1 MQMSG
6 ETIPSG
12 QSLGGSETCA
22 IQMAE
27 ALAKLGQHIVIFCNT
42 EKPHE
47 KNGVFY
53 QPMGWLNHAQGSFPK
68 GFIDYARSTPT
79 DVAVIQ
85 RIPGF
90 LSFPLETKV
99 NLLWQHD
106 LATRMGPSNFH
117 GQLWNIDKV
126 MILSEFMKKQY
137 QLVHGGPD
145 HLYELTRNGIDLDL
159 IDSVP
164 TQERDRFKLI
174 YTARPERGLDILL
187 ERVFPLI
194 LKLEPRAKLYLSRY
208 SDPNVVPMY
217 QQLDQ
222 VIQSYGDRVVSLGNL
237 GKQELYKHYKQSR
250 LYIYSSAFEET
261 SPLRGDALI
270 DTPGGRIPIEQL
282 WREQK
287 EDFWIWTYSHTEEK
301 MILGKSHRVIR
312 TRRNAPTVTI
322 RFKWGVGCTAN
333 REGSLTLTPDHEV
346 MLRNG
351 TYCRADQLKPGDRV
365 MPFNRTPGWGRFTT
379 LDGVRRKYNLIS
391 LNNGERVPEHRYVV
405 EQLLGRPLAKG
416 EVVDHINSDTQNND
430 PENLRLFGS
439 QADHAA
445 ETWARLS
452 ADEYADRIRD
462 RSESVRN
469 WQATIT
475 KDELHEIRSRAANS
489 RWNKRK
495 QENHVIVSV
504 EQSENADVYCMEVPE
519 THNFVANGILVHNCI
534 TSQEVGACGTPFL
547 GPWRGALPE
556 TCAGASY
563 LIRDDGSPGR
573 AEDDLEPGF
582 QGVSDAFCKAMAEKA
597 VELMHDD
604 NQWESWSK
612 KARKRAENW
621 TWGPVAEQWV
631 ELAHE
636 LIAKRS
642 DEPVRMTKHFLVHS
656 DVVAAKKYTEAI
668 GDKSLQLNVQ
678 RYIDNYVPFMNESDP
693 EKRRLAIRD
702 FYESRSGG
710 DYANYQTGFYAEGE
724 LRLHALIRY
733 LEGHPE
739 VKTLLDFGC
748 AHGGYARVLSN
759 RFPELKVVGAD
770 TSPSLVRCGEEM
782 RLSKL
787 PDGSPACLYPQNL
800 AFLVADEDTDI
811 GQTFDCVVAMEVM
824 EHIPHAEEFA
834 QKLER
839 FCKPGGLMVF
849 TVPNGRRERDE
860 LVTKGIPPVH
870 VRSFD
875 LHDLRDLF
883 GKRKDYSVASFSDN
897 QEIAWDR
904 SFAGWFMVSYTKDDG
919 KIGEIDWE
927 RKFFLQGPRETL
939 SVCMITNNCD
949 ETLRRCLK
957 SVEHV
962 ADQLIVIDNGP
973 STDRTVETAMEFG
986 AEVRAGTSPFY
997 CYAHMQV
1004 HRRDM
1009 IQPGVCD
1016 MAGFETPR
1024 NESTEGAWADHIMW
1038 IDGDEKFTDSSNIYK
1053 YLRPNIYYGY
1063 AVQQHHLSVDAGKMK
1078 VDLPVRI
1085 YRNKLGIKFYGI
1097 VHEHAELGPDRGMG
1111 KYCSAMQ
1118 DLNISHDG
1126 YINEEVRRGR
1136 FHRNYNLLQCDRL
1149 KHPNRKLGIFLFEV
1163 RDNLHMARYTLEQN
1177 QGVVTPE
1184 VRKYCE
1190 AVVRAYKEH
1199 FMCQGDLAAL
1209 AHDGLNYYSEALG
1222 ILGLGFEVLHS
1233 INVSKSGT
1241 QPAAHERFRAMDKA
1255 EASKLLAFHLDQV
1268 AGPIEGPY
1276 IA

>member
-1 MQMSG
+1 MQMNG
-6 ETIPSG
+6 ETISSG

-22 IQMAE
+22 INLTE
-27 ALAKLGQHIVIFCNT
+27 TLAKLGQHVVLFCNT
-42 EKPHE
+42 EQPHE

-53 QPMGWLNHAQGSFPK
+53 QPMGWINHAQGSFPK

-126 MILSEFMKKQY
+126 MVLSEFMKKQY
-137 QLVHGGPD
+137 QLVHSGPD

-164 TQERDRFKLI
+164 AQERDRFKLV

-222 VIQSYGDRVVSLGNL
+222 VIQSYGDKVVFLGNL
-237 GKQELYKHYKQSR
+237 GKQELYKHYKQAR

-261 SPLRGDALI
+261 S
-270 DTPGGRIPIEQL
+270 
-282 WREQK
+282 
-287 EDFWIWTYSHTEEK
+287 
-301 MILGKSHRVIR
+301 
-312 TRRNAPTVTI
+312 
-322 RFKWGVGCTAN
+322 
-333 REGSLTLTPDHEV
+333 
-346 MLRNG
+346 
-351 TYCRADQLKPGDRV
+351 
-365 MPFNRTPGWGRFTT
+365 
-379 LDGVRRKYNLIS
+379 
-391 LNNGERVPEHRYVV
+391 
-405 EQLLGRPLAKG
+405 
-416 EVVDHINSDTQNND
+416 
-430 PENLRLFGS
+430 
-439 QADHAA
+439 
-445 ETWARLS
+445 
-452 ADEYADRIRD
+452 
-462 RSESVRN
+462 
-469 WQATIT
+469 
-475 KDELHEIRSRAANS
+475 
-489 RWNKRK
+489 
-495 QENHVIVSV
+495 
-504 EQSENADVYCMEVPE
+504 
-519 THNFVANGILVHNCI
+519 CI

-582 QGVSDAFCKAMAEKA
+582 QGVSEAFCKAMAEKA

-612 KARKRAENW
+612 KARKRAESW

-656 DVVAAKKYTEAI
+656 DVVAAKKYTESI
-668 GDKSLQLNVQ
+668 GDTSLQLNVQ
-678 RYIDNYVPFMNESDP
+678 RYIDHYVPFMNESDL

-759 RFPELKVVGAD
+759 RFPYLKIVGVD
-770 TSPSLVRCGEEM
+770 TSPSLVRCGEEL
-782 RLSKL
+782 RDSKL
-787 PDGSPACLYPQNL
+787 PDGSPACLYPQNIT
-800 AFLVADEDTDI
+800 FQVADEDTDLR
-811 GQTFDCVVAMEVM
+811 QTFDAVVCMEVL
-824 EHIPHAEEFA
+824 EHIPHAEDFA

-839 FCKPGGLMVF
+839 FCKPGGHMIF

-897 QEIAWDR
+897 QEIAWDK
-904 SFAGWFMVSYTKDDG
+904 SFAGWFMVSYTRDDG

-986 AEVRAGTSPFY
+986 AEIRAGTSPFY
-997 CYAHMQV
+997 CYAHMQI

-1038 IDGDEKFTDSSNIYK
+1038 IDADEKFTDTSNVYK

-1063 AVQQHHLSVDAGKMK
+1063 AVRQHHLGVDVKGHLMTI
-1078 VDLPVRI
+1078 DLPVRI
-1085 YRNKLGIKFYGI
+1085 YRNKMGIKFYGI

-1111 KYCSAMQ
+1111 KYCSVME

-1136 FHRNYNLLQCDRL
+1136 FHRNYQLLQCDRL
-1149 KHPNRKLGIFLFEV
+1149 KHPTRKLGMFLYEV
-1163 RDNLHMARYTLEQN
+1163 RDNLHMARYTLERN
-1177 QGVVTPE
+1177 QGQVTAE
-1184 VRKYCE
+1184 
-1190 AVVRAYKEH
+1190 VRAYCENVVKAYREN
-1199 FMCQGDLAAL
+1199 FMCQTELAAL
-1209 AHDGLNYYSEALG
+1209 AHSGLNYYSEALG

-1233 INVSKSGT
+1233 ISVSRSGP

-1255 EASKLLAFHLDQV
+1255 EAAKLLAFHLDQV